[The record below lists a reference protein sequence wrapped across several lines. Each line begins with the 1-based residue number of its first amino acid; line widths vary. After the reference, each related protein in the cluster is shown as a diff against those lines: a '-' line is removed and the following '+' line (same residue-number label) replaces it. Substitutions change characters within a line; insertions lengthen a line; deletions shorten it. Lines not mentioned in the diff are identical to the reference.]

1 MNHFPPTS
9 SERSALTVGVDLAK
23 GAANTA
29 ICTIRWEDGGAVV
42 DALVVGAED
51 HAVLAAARA
60 PNVTAI
66 ALDAPFGWPVA
77 MVSAVS
83 SWRLGGRWA
92 KPSDKAFRLRRTD
105 VVTAERTR
113 EAASRYR
120 PMGVEPA
127 VPLSVSADKIAM
139 VAWRCCGLLDE
150 LTQEGASIVT
160 DSLGAPFPADGSRR
174 VVEAYPAAAL
184 AVWGVPRAGYKGE
197 GSAAEQV
204 RERILAAVER
214 SSMGPRLRWASD
226 LRERCVKTDHALDA
240 FVCALVARAAT
251 LGLVDAVPSED
262 VTSARTEGWIAV
274 PDQASLA
281 RLGGGAAE
289 PP

>member
-1 MNHFPPTS
+1 MNSTLPTS
-9 SERSALTVGVDLAK
+9 SGPSALTVGVDLAK
-23 GAANTA
+23 GDANTA
-29 ICTIRWEDGGAVV
+29 ICTIRWEEGRALVE
-42 DALVVGAED
+42 ALVVGADD

-60 PNVTAI
+60 PNVAAI

-105 VVTAERTR
+105 VVTAVQTR
-113 EAASRYR
+113 EAASRHK
-120 PMGVEPA
+120 PIGVEPA

-150 LTQEGASIVT
+150 LAQEGATIVT
-160 DSLGAPFPADGSRR
+160 DSLGVTFPADGARR

-197 GSAAEQV
+197 GGAAEHV
-204 RERILAAVER
+204 RERVLATVER
-214 SSMGPRLRWASD
+214 SCTGTCFRWASD

-251 LGLVDAVPSED
+251 LGLVDLVPSED
-262 VTSARTEGWIAV
+262 VTSARAEGWIAV
-274 PDQASLA
+274 PDQTSLTRLSGGTAEA
-281 RLGGGAAE
+281 R
-289 PP
+289 